1 MHKIISSSRAPLAI
15 GPYAQALIA
24 QGSNMMFISGQLPLN
39 PTTMTIDGLD
49 IKAQTRQV
57 LANIK
62 AIIDEACVDKNAI
75 IKTTVYLQN
84 MSDFSLMNEEYSQ
97 FFASHKPARVCF
109 EVARLPKDALVEIDA
124 IAIF

>member
-1 MHKIISSSRAPLAI
+1 MHKTISSSKAPLAI
-15 GPYAQALIA
+15 GPYAQAIIA

-39 PTTMTIDGLD
+39 PTTMTINGD
-49 IKAQTRQV
+49 IKAQTKQV

-62 AIIDEACVDKNAI
+62 AIIDEANLDKNAI
-75 IKTTVYLQN
+75 VRTTVYLQN
-84 MSDFSLMNEEYSQ
+84 MDDFSLMNEEYSQ
-97 FFASHKPARVCF
+97 FFASHRPARVCF